1 MGREISPKKWV
12 LEMVGW
18 WNGTRHVGVCSFLG
32 YKEGV
37 FNLWEVSIGSG
48 LGFSLVMGAES
59 RRGSLKSS

>member
-1 MGREISPKKWV
+1 
-12 LEMVGW
+12 
-18 WNGTRHVGVCSFLG
+18 VCSFLG

-37 FNLWEVSIGSG
+37 FNPWEVSIGSG